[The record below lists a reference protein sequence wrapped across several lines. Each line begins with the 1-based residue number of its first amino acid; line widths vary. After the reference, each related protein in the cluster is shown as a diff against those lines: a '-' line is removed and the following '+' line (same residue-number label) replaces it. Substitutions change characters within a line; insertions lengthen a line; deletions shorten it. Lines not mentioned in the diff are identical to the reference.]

1 MIYKYSR
8 KQEKIIQ
15 YLFFTYIKKYC
26 KNRQDLQIIINM
38 SHNRHHL
45 MRIFLSYMGLFQR
58 LSTLQKHTFLF
69 KRHLTYQLLVLFADV
84 YLRRSFFLAEKL
96 ELKCPLDILVT
107 L

>member
-1 MIYKYSR
+1 MIYKYSM

-45 MRIFLSYMGLFQR
+45 MRIFLSYMGLFQ
-58 LSTLQKHTFLF
+58 KTFHIAKAYIF
-69 KRHLTYQLLVLFADV
+69 V
-84 YLRRSFFLAEKL
+84 
-96 ELKCPLDILVT
+96 
-107 L
+107 